1 MTAPVRLAARALV
14 LLALLALLPAAITGQ
29 SSTNVDLLLAFRET
43 FSNRDSVLS
52 SWGSTP
58 APCDGTWLG
67 LQCSS
72 YGDVTGM

>member
-1 MTAPVRLAARALV
+1 MTAPVWLAARALV
-14 LLALLALLPAAITGQ
+14 LLALLPAAVIGQ
-29 SSTNVDLLLAFRET
+29 SSTNVDLLLAFKKT
-43 FSNRDSVLS
+43 FSNGDSVLS

-58 APCDGTWLG
+58 EPCDGTWLG